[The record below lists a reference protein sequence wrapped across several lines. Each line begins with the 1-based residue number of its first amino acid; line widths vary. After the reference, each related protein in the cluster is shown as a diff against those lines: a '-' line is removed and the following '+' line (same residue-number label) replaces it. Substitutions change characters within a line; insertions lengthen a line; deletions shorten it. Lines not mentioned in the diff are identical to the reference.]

1 MRKIKVRNKRN
12 KGKVL
17 FNVKDV
23 VDIDIAYL

>member
-1 MRKIKVRNKRN
+1 MRKINDRNKRN
-12 KGKVL
+12 EGKVL

>member
-1 MRKIKVRNKRN
+1 MHKIKVRNKRN
-12 KGKVL
+12 EGKVL

>member
-1 MRKIKVRNKRN
+1 MRKINVRNKRN
-12 KGKVL
+12 EGKVL